1 MSQEQTF
8 DITAWWNEQS
18 FTGKELYKL
27 DESGTLTLLA
37 NNKIR
42 EREIATISAE
52 NADTVVKNLL
62 EKYDQA
68 AARVKE
74 VELEWIAAEDK
85 YSMAEKVGQL
95 KEYLNTVSALG
106 DMEKFALLVH
116 DWEHTLYVLSE
127 ADYAERVKLAELAE
141 GMADSTTWKETTQAF
156 KDLTDKWR
164 QAGHADRNKSD
175 KLWNRIEAARTTFNN
190 NKRKH
195 HEEEEKDLLVNLDL
209 KIDLVEQAEA
219 IANSADWKKTADT
232 FHRLTEEWKTIGH
245 TLNKKNE
252 ELWQRFLAAKSTF
265 FDKKREH
272 SGQVKEEQ
280 ERNYAKKTELLEKA
294 EAIKESTEW
303 NATAQAMTALMEEW
317 KKTGRVPKEKGDD
330 LWVKFT
336 EAQEYFFQARKA
348 HTDEIR
354 SVLENNYNQ
363 KAAILERAE
372 QVKHSTRWGE
382 ATTEMLQMLED
393 WKKIGPIPRS
403 YGDKM
408 WEDFNAA
415 RKYFFA
421 QKDANR
427 EHRRQYA
434 ETQKVVR
441 VEQAKAMVG
450 KLEDD
455 LREEEEKLV
464 DFRNAIENITPG
476 KKAAEL
482 RAHLEKLIAEGEQK
496 IKRLK
501 EKFETAK
508 TDISEQAEKE
518 KREAAAGN
526 VAGAGSE

>member
-8 DITAWWNEQS
+8 DLTGWWNEQS
-18 FTGKELYKL
+18 FAGKELYKL
-27 DESGTLTLLA
+27 DETGTITLLA
-37 NNKIR
+37 NNKIK
-42 EREIATISAE
+42 ERVIATVAAE
-52 NADTVVKNLL
+52 NADMVVKNLM
-62 EKYDQA
+62 EKYDEA
-68 AARVKE
+68 EARVKE
-74 VELEWIAAEDK
+74 VEIEWIAAEDK
-85 YSMAEKVGQL
+85 HSVAEKVSQL

-106 DMEKFALLVH
+106 DLEKFALLVH

-127 ADYAERVKLAELAE
+127 ENYAARVKLAEMAE
-141 GMADSTTWKETTQAF
+141 TLADSTNWKETAQAF

-175 KLWNRIEAARTTFNN
+175 KLWNRIETARTTFNN

-195 HEEEEKDLLVNLDL
+195 HDEEEKDLLVNLDL

-219 IANSADWKKTADT
+219 IANATDWKKTTDT

-245 TLNKKNE
+245 THNKKNE

-272 SGQVKEEQ
+272 HGQVKEEQ
-280 ERNYAKKTELLEKA
+280 EGNYIKKAELVEKA
-294 EAIKESTEW
+294 EALKDSTEW

-330 LWVKFT
+330 LWIKFT
-336 EAQEYFFQARKA
+336 EAQEHFFQARKA
-348 HTDEIR
+348 HGDEKR
-354 SVLENNYNQ
+354 SVLENNYNL

-372 QVKHSTRWGE
+372 QLKHSNRFSET
-382 ATTEMLQMLED
+382 TTEMLQMLED
-393 WKKIGPIPRS
+393 WKKIGPIPRA

-427 EHRRQYA
+427 EHRRQHV

-441 VEQAKAMVG
+441 AENAKAMIG

-455 LREEEEKLV
+455 LKEEEEKLV
-464 DFRNAIENITPG
+464 DFRSAIENITPG

-482 RAHLEKLIAEGEQK
+482 KAHLEKLIIEGEQK

-508 TDISEQAEKE
+508 TDISNQQEKE
-518 KREAAAGN
+518 KREAAAGS
-526 VAGAGSE
+526 VAETGTE

>member
-8 DITAWWNEQS
+8 DLTAWWNEQS
-18 FTGKELYKL
+18 FTGKELYTL
-27 DESGTLTLLA
+27 DESGTLTLRA

-42 EREIATISAE
+42 ERVIATISAE
-52 NADTVVKNLL
+52 NADTVMKNLL
-62 EKYDQA
+62 EKYDQVE
-68 AARVKE
+68 ARVKE
-74 VELEWIAAEDK
+74 VEIEWIAAIDK
-85 YSMAEKVGQL
+85 HSMVEKVAQL
-95 KEYLNTVSALG
+95 KEYLNTVNALG
-106 DMEKFALLVH
+106 DLEKFALLVH

-127 ADYAERVKLAELAE
+127 ENYAARLKLAELAE
-141 GMADSTTWKETTQAF
+141 TLADSTNWKETTQAF
-156 KDLTDKWR
+156 KDLADKWK
-164 QAGHADRNKSD
+164 QAGPADRNKND

-219 IANSADWKKTADT
+219 LASSTDWKKTTEA

-245 TLNKKNE
+245 TVNKKNE

-272 SGQVKEEQ
+272 SGQVKKEQ
-280 ERNYAKKTELLEKA
+280 ERNYTIKEALLEKA
-294 EAIKESTEW
+294 EALKDSTEW

-330 LWVKFT
+330 LWIRFT
-336 EAQEYFFQARKA
+336 AAQEQFFQARKA

-354 SVLENNYNQ
+354 SVLENNYNL
-363 KAAILERAE
+363 KAAILQRAE
-372 QVKHSTRWGE
+372 QLKHSTRWGD
-382 ATTEMLQMLED
+382 TTAEMLQMLEE
-393 WKKIGPIPRS
+393 WKKIGPIPRA

-427 EHRRQYA
+427 EHRRQHV

-441 VEQAKAMVG
+441 AEQAKAMIG
-450 KLEDD
+450 KLEEDIK
-455 LREEEEKLV
+455 EEEEKLV
-464 DFRNAIENITPG
+464 DFKNGLENITPG

-482 RAHLEKLIAEGEQK
+482 RAHLEKLITEGEQK

-501 EKFETAK
+501 EKFETARA
-508 TDISEQAEKE
+508 DISHQQEKQ
-518 KREAAAGN
+518 KREETAGN
-526 VAGAGSE
+526 VAETGTE